1 MNRGV
6 REFCVWVAKSCLGL
20 GLRWVG
26 VGGYVLVC
34 RFGGNSDTAS
44 SQKGPFGKL
53 SGFGRD
59 NASVRL
65 PKGRGILSKGCPSR
79 ETFGSFGRPAEVR
92 FLLREGSFSRKREV
106 LLETGVPLGNEG
118 FSSKEGKLATG
129 PSGSVES
136 PKAERFW
143 VWSSG
148 NVASGLASDLVL
160 RDLNQSGVREPREG
174 DDFGQNFL
182 GVFRVPDAIRNSPSA
197 IRGRSTLLATRSPTY
212 S

>member
-1 MNRGV
+1 
-6 REFCVWVAKSCLGL
+6 
-20 GLRWVG
+20 
-26 VGGYVLVC
+26 
-34 RFGGNSDTAS
+34 
-44 SQKGPFGKL
+44 
-53 SGFGRD
+53 
-59 NASVRL
+59 
-65 PKGRGILSKGCPSR
+65 
-79 ETFGSFGRPAEVR
+79 
-92 FLLREGSFSRKREV
+92 
-106 LLETGVPLGNEG
+106 LETGVPLGNEG

-182 GVFRVPDAIRNSPSA
+182 GVFRVPDAIRNSQFA
-197 IRGRSTLLATRSPTY
+197 IRHPGSFDPTGHAVVHILLGLRRGLRRMR
-212 S
+212 